1 MHWKSGDLHTPPIS
15 QPQSGFTGALKKT
28 KLEPKCCA
36 ANAFLGSP
44 DGPSLG
50 QIVAHKTGPLLKPEM
65 KLGPVTGAQK

>member
-15 QPQSGFTGALKKT
+15 QPQSGFPGALKTT
-28 KLEPKCCA
+28 KNGPNKLCSKCL
-36 ANAFLGSP
+36 LGSP